1 MKFYKFCISILIFL
15 SQVWADAASFDTN
28 ATLRL
33 SAYDASAKQLLL
45 YDKSGEIKLFDA
57 AKFEIKFTQ
66 KYSYNEISALAFNEG
81 KIYLAFA
88 GSEIIVLDSELK
100 FLKALKTGRSETA
113 SIDAIYAAEGAIY
126 ALMNK
131 NELIKFEP
139 AMSEPRKISLGYG
152 RINALGFSAEGL
164 CLAGWSKSVRCF
176 DKDLNLIKEFKQSSI
191 GTALAY
197 CANGETLYL
206 GDIDGNFINLK
217 SGEKKSLGSWIKAIV
232 CVGDTQFIATRDKIY
247 KNTKKDVKEEL
258 DLKSE
263 FLAMYADGNSVI
275 VIDRS
280 GKIYKF

>member
-15 SQVWADAASFDTN
+15 SQAWADTASFDAN

-33 SAYDASAKQLLL
+33 SAFDASAKQLLL
-45 YDKSGEIKLFDA
+45 YGKSGEIKLFDA

-66 KYSYNEISALAFNEG
+66 KYSDNEISALAFNEG

-88 GSEIIVLDSELK
+88 GSEIIVLDNELK

-126 ALMNK
+126 ALINK

-139 AMSEPRKISLGYG
+139 AVNEPRKISLGYG

-197 CANGETLYL
+197 CGSGETLYL

>member
-1 MKFYKFCISILIFL
+1 MGCYKFCACILIFL
-15 SQVWADAASFDTN
+15 SQTALASSFDVN

-33 SAYDASAKQLLL
+33 SAFDASARRLLL
-45 YDKSGEIKLFDA
+45 CDEGGEIRLFDTT
-57 AKFEIKFTQ
+57 KFEIKFTQ
-66 KYSYNEISALAFNEG
+66 KYSDNEISALALSGG

-88 GSEIIVLDSELK
+88 SPEIIVLDGRLK
-100 FLKALKTGRSETA
+100 FLKALKAAQGETA
-113 SIDAIYAAEGAIY
+113 QIDAVYAVQDEIYAVA
-126 ALMNK
+126 NK
-131 NELIKFEP
+131 NELIKFDP
-139 AMSEPRKISLGYG
+139 GSDAPRKISLGHG
-152 RINALGFSAEGL
+152 RINALSSSAEGL
-164 CLAGWSKSVRCF
+164 CLAGWSKDVICL
-176 DKDLNLIKEFKQSSI
+176 DKELKFSRKFQGGAI

-197 CANGETLYL
+197 CDGDDAFYL

-217 SGEKKSLGSWIKAIV
+217 SGEKRSVGSWIKAVV
-232 CVGDTQFIATRDKIY
+232 CAKDTQFIATRDKIY

>member
-1 MKFYKFCISILIFL
+1 MKFYKFCISISIFL
-15 SQVWADAASFDTN
+15 SQAWADTASFDVN

-139 AMSEPRKISLGYG
+139 AVSEPRKISLGYG
-152 RINALGFSAEGL
+152 RINALSFSAEGL

-191 GTALAY
+191 GTALTY
-197 CANGETLYL
+197 CGSGETLYL

-247 KNTKKDVKEEL
+247 KNTKKDIKEEL

-263 FLAMYADGNSVI
+263 FLAMYADGDSVI

>member
-15 SQVWADAASFDTN
+15 SQAWADTASFDAN

-33 SAYDASAKQLLL
+33 SAFDASAKQLLL
-45 YDKSGEIKLFDA
+45 YGKSGEIKLFDA

-126 ALMNK
+126 ALINK

-139 AMSEPRKISLGYG
+139 AVSEPRKISLGYG
-152 RINALGFSAEGL
+152 RINALSFSAEGL

-197 CANGETLYL
+197 CGSGETLYL
-206 GDIDGNFINLK
+206 GDINGNFINLK

>member
-15 SQVWADAASFDTN
+15 SQAWADAASFDAN

-139 AMSEPRKISLGYG
+139 AVSEPRKISLGYG
-152 RINALGFSAEGL
+152 RINALNFSAEGL

-176 DKDLNLIKEFKQSSI
+176 DKDLNLIKEFKQNSI

-197 CANGETLYL
+197 CGSDETLYL

-217 SGEKKSLGSWIKAIV
+217 SGEKRSLGSWIKAIV

>member
-1 MKFYKFCISILIFL
+1 MKFYKFCMSISIFL
-15 SQVWADAASFDTN
+15 SQAWADTASFDVN

-139 AMSEPRKISLGYG
+139 AVSEPRKISLGYG
-152 RINALGFSAEGL
+152 RINALSFSAEGL

-191 GTALAY
+191 GTALTY
-197 CANGETLYL
+197 CGSGETLYL

-247 KNTKKDVKEEL
+247 KNTKKDIKEEL

-263 FLAMYADGNSVI
+263 FLAMYADGDSVI

>member
-81 KIYLAFA
+81 KIYLALA

-126 ALMNK
+126 VLINK

-139 AMSEPRKISLGYG
+139 AVSEPRKISLGYG

-176 DKDLNLIKEFKQSSI
+176 DKDLNLIKEFKQNSI

-197 CANGETLYL
+197 CGSGETLYL

-217 SGEKKSLGSWIKAIV
+217 SGEKRSLGSWIKAIV

>member
-15 SQVWADAASFDTN
+15 SQVWADTASFDIN

-126 ALMNK
+126 ALINK

-139 AMSEPRKISLGYG
+139 AVSEPRKISLGYG

-176 DKDLNLIKEFKQSSI
+176 DKDLNLIKEFKQNSI

-217 SGEKKSLGSWIKAIV
+217 SGEKKSLSSWIKAIV

>member
-15 SQVWADAASFDTN
+15 SQAWADTASFYVN

-126 ALMNK
+126 ALINK

-139 AMSEPRKISLGYG
+139 AVSEPRKISLGYG
-152 RINALGFSAEGL
+152 RINALSFSAEGL

-197 CANGETLYL
+197 CGSGETLYL
-206 GDIDGNFINLK
+206 GDINGNFINLK

-247 KNTKKDVKEEL
+247 KNTKKDIKEEL

>member
-1 MKFYKFCISILIFL
+1 MGCYKFCACILIFL
-15 SQVWADAASFDTN
+15 SPWADAASFDAN

-66 KYSYNEISALAFNEG
+66 KYSYNEISALALSGG
-81 KIYLAFA
+81 KIYLTFA
-88 GSEIIVLDSELK
+88 GPEIIVLDGRLK
-100 FLKALKTGRSETA
+100 FLKALKAAQGETA
-113 SIDAIYAAEGAIY
+113 QIDAVYAVQDEIYAVA
-126 ALMNK
+126 NK
-131 NELIKFEP
+131 NELIKFDP
-139 AMSEPRKISLGYG
+139 GSDAPHKISLGYG
-152 RINALGFSAEGL
+152 RINALSSSAEGL
-164 CLAGWSKSVRCF
+164 CLAGWSKDVICL
-176 DKDLNLIKEFKQSSI
+176 DKELKFSRKFQGDAI

-197 CANGETLYL
+197 CASSETLYL

-217 SGEKKSLGSWIKAIV
+217 SGEKRSVGSWIKAAV
-232 CVGDTQFIATRDKIY
+232 CAKETQFIATRDKIY

-275 VIDRS
+275 VIERS

>member
-15 SQVWADAASFDTN
+15 SQVWADTASFDAN

-126 ALMNK
+126 ALINK

-139 AMSEPRKISLGYG
+139 AVSEPRKISLGYG
-152 RINALGFSAEGL
+152 RINALSFSAEGL

-197 CANGETLYL
+197 CGSGETLYL

-232 CVGDTQFIATRDKIY
+232 CVGDTQFIATKDKIY
-247 KNTKKDVKEEL
+247 KNEKEGVREEMSL
-258 DLKSE
+258 EGEILSIYK
-263 FLAMYADGNSVI
+263 DGNSAI
-275 VIDRS
+275 VVS
-280 GKIYKF
+280 KTGKIYKF

>member
-66 KYSYNEISALAFNEG
+66 KYSDNEISALAFSEG

-176 DKDLNLIKEFKQSSI
+176 DKDLNLIKEFKQNSI

-247 KNTKKDVKEEL
+247 KNTKKGVKEEL

>member
-15 SQVWADAASFDTN
+15 SQVWADTASIDTN

-33 SAYDASAKQLLL
+33 NAFDASAKQLLL

-176 DKDLNLIKEFKQSSI
+176 DKDLNLIKEFKQNSI

>member
-15 SQVWADAASFDTN
+15 SQVWADTASFDAN

-33 SAYDASAKQLLL
+33 SAYDASVKQLLL
-45 YDKSGEIKLFDA
+45 YDKSGEIKLFDT

-113 SIDAIYAAEGAIY
+113 SIDAIYTAEGAIY
-126 ALMNK
+126 ALINK

-139 AMSEPRKISLGYG
+139 AVSEPRKISLGYG
-152 RINALGFSAEGL
+152 RINALSFSAEGL

-197 CANGETLYL
+197 CDSGETLYL

>member
-15 SQVWADAASFDTN
+15 SQAWADTAIFDVN

-126 ALMNK
+126 ALINK

-139 AMSEPRKISLGYG
+139 AVSEPRKISLGYG
-152 RINALGFSAEGL
+152 RINALSFSAEGL

-197 CANGETLYL
+197 CGSGETLYL
-206 GDIDGNFINLK
+206 GDINGNFINLK

-247 KNTKKDVKEEL
+247 KNTKKDIKEEL

>member
-1 MKFYKFCISILIFL
+1 ALI
-15 SQVWADAASFDTN
+15 
-28 ATLRL
+28 
-33 SAYDASAKQLLL
+33 
-45 YDKSGEIKLFDA
+45 
-57 AKFEIKFTQ
+57 
-66 KYSYNEISALAFNEG
+66 
-81 KIYLAFA
+81 
-88 GSEIIVLDSELK
+88 
-100 FLKALKTGRSETA
+100 
-113 SIDAIYAAEGAIY
+113 
-126 ALMNK
+126 NK

-139 AMSEPRKISLGYG
+139 AVSEPRKISLGYG
-152 RINALGFSAEGL
+152 RINALSFSAEGL

-197 CANGETLYL
+197 CGSGETLYL

>member
-15 SQVWADAASFDTN
+15 SQAWADTAIFDVN

-126 ALMNK
+126 ALINK

-139 AMSEPRKISLGYG
+139 AVSEPRKISLGYG
-152 RINALGFSAEGL
+152 RINALSFSAEGL

-197 CANGETLYL
+197 CGSGETLYL

-247 KNTKKDVKEEL
+247 KNTKKDIKEEL

>member
-15 SQVWADAASFDTN
+15 SQVWADTASFDTN

-33 SAYDASAKQLLL
+33 NAFDASAKQLLL

-176 DKDLNLIKEFKQSSI
+176 DKDLNLIKEFKQNSI

>member
-15 SQVWADAASFDTN
+15 SQAWADTASFDVN

-126 ALMNK
+126 ALINK

-139 AMSEPRKISLGYG
+139 AVSEPRKISLGYG
-152 RINALGFSAEGL
+152 RINALSFSAEGL

-197 CANGETLYL
+197 CGSGETLYL
-206 GDIDGNFINLK
+206 GDINGNFINLK

-247 KNTKKDVKEEL
+247 KNTKKDIKEEL

>member
-126 ALMNK
+126 ALINK

-139 AMSEPRKISLGYG
+139 AVSEPRKISLGYG
-152 RINALGFSAEGL
+152 RINALSFSAEGL

-197 CANGETLYL
+197 CGSGETLYL
-206 GDIDGNFINLK
+206 GDINGNFINLK

-247 KNTKKDVKEEL
+247 KNTKKDIKEEL

>member
-15 SQVWADAASFDTN
+15 SQVWADTASFDAN

-126 ALMNK
+126 ALINK
-131 NELIKFEP
+131 NELIKFEDP
-139 AMSEPRKISLGYG
+139 MSEPRKISLGYG
-152 RINALGFSAEGL
+152 KINALSFSAEGL
-164 CLAGWSKSVRCF
+164 CFAGWSKSVRCF
-176 DKDLNLIKEFKQSSI
+176 DKDLNLIKEFKQNSI

-197 CANGETLYL
+197 CGSGETLYL

-247 KNTKKDVKEEL
+247 KNTKKDIKEEL